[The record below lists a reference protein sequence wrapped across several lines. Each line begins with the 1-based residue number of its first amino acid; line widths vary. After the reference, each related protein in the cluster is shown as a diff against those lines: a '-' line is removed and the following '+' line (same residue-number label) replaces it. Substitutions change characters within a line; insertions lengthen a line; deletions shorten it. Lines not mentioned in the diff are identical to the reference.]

1 MSSTSMKQG
10 FTTFQKHLMTG
21 IGYMIPVIVAP
32 GIVMGV
38 AQVAASMLGLDI
50 KSAEAL
56 ASVDALTRCLAWM
69 QQVAGPQCRD
79 LMYPVLAA
87 YISYSIANR
96 HRPDRR
102 LLRRSAFRP
111 VRAGFFG
118 AVITGFLGGYL
129 MNALKKRIKV
139 SRTYLPVMNMVVY
152 PLIAPWRFSWPV
164 TS

>member
-56 ASVDALTRCLAWM
+56 ASVDALTRCLAGSLYFLFHR
-69 QQVAGPQCRD
+69 Q
-79 LMYPVLAA
+79 
-87 YISYSIANR
+87 S

-111 VRAGFFG
+111 VRRRLLRRGDHGFPG
-118 AVITGFLGGYL
+118 RL
-129 MNALKKRIKV
+129 
-139 SRTYLPVMNMVVY
+139 SHE
-152 PLIAPWRFSWPV
+152 RFEK
-164 TS
+164 TH